1 MDSVSPCPQPSL
13 PVHVAD
19 SVHESSVISLQ
30 PSDRMMAAAENAHL
44 PVLALFKALT
54 NSGNVGS
61 METLQRLSCSVTAS
75 SKASGGSP
83 QGVAATSIKLSTAT
97 KSSRC
102 VVVYSVDACRFR

>member
-54 NSGNVGS
+54 DSGNVGS

-83 QGVAATSIKLSTAT
+83 PRRRGNFYKTVHCYQIVSLCG
-97 KSSRC
+97 C
-102 VVVYSVDACRFR
+102 V